1 MQRWL
6 ILVSLLI
13 LAGCAS
19 LSLKTRDMK
28 FQDTTRL
35 YDRVI
40 EWSNFDKLGLF
51 VKSADQLPAPNQGH
65 YDNIKVTS
73 YQPGGGQATPEGNM
87 VVRLAQIRYVQLSSM
102 REHTLSL
109 REVWVYSEKD
119 SRWFL
124 ESGLPVFR

>member
-6 ILVSLLI
+6 IIVLLAV
-13 LAGCAS
+13 LAGCTS

-51 VKSADQLPAPNQGH
+51 VKSADQLPAPNQGN
-65 YDNIKVTS
+65 YENIKVTS
-73 YQPGGGQATPEGNM
+73 YQTGGGQATPEGDV
-87 VVRLAQIRYVQLSSM
+87 VVRLTQIRYVQLSSM
-102 REHTLSL
+102 REQTLSL

-124 ESGLPVFR
+124 ESGIPVFR